1 MSEITVIP
9 FRMQCP
15 GCQAKVV
22 VKNPELLGRSL
33 PCPKCK
39 HLIVVPK
46 QGPISNL
53 SGVPNREP
61 SPSFDSSALTK
72 EDYGD
77 WDEVLSNLPQNPLG
91 VDPEHIDWSPVE
103 SNDSNSEAGIP
114 FQSIDTAPPQPS
126 SARDWQNQNVKK
138 RRQILLVAT
147 IGVLSSL
154 LAGIGFFGFLS
165 YMKSDGSA
173 VADNKKNVDEN
184 KTGASGNGET
194 PPSPP
199 GGSNPDETLTSSQG
213 AGSAAGSDSSTQ
225 STNESNSPDATPSEQ
240 PGLGGNGG
248 NGEPVVIPSMNA
260 GNSGATA
267 SNPSNNFAENSGSGA
282 GLPPAEKPTE
292 QPKDSGTKPDEST
305 AADAD
310 AAADIAYKL
319 PPELARVKDLLNNSR
334 GAFGSDAGF
343 RPPSSVDELD
353 LENLQYPEM
362 DIFHPD
368 AKQLGD
374 WKQSA
379 SLMISRMSAP
389 NDVNLA
395 IGLEEFARLTNI
407 GITLDWQKCRAMGVD
422 FNPLISLKLEGKT
435 IAGFID
441 ETLSSKGLKLSLNA
455 KGFPLVEPASN
466 LDKPA
471 VPIKW
476 DIKDVAA
483 TGFEKETAELLI
495 SMCEVKDYC
504 TQIDGVVVW
513 TENATLLQQAKV
525 YETIRHLAKI
535 TGKPVPAWPATDTF
549 KESQFSVDAWKES
562 RIALNRTLPETALVL
577 ESRPAIGLMHN
588 VATLTDSQI
597 IVDWNSAW
605 EHGLTPTE
613 EMILVLRNRTLFQVS
628 KKLLVEYALEMIPI
642 GSRTFWLTTGRVRQ
656 TSLCVVPIKPPGD
669 LNMDL
674 VKRTLSKLR
683 PLGDD
688 GLSRFQLRPVP
699 GMEGVYFARICPP
712 NTNTLLQEEFASVF
726 GWQ

>member
-22 VKNPELLGRSL
+22 VKHQELLGKSL

-53 SGVPNREP
+53 SGVPTREP
-61 SPSFDSSALTK
+61 SPSFDSAALTK

-77 WDEVLSNLPQNPLG
+77 WDEVLANLPQNPIG

-103 SNDSNSEAGIP
+103 PNDANSNASIP
-114 FQSIDTAPPQPS
+114 FQSIDTVPPQPS
-126 SARDWQNQNVKK
+126 SASDWQSQNVKK

-165 YMKSDGSA
+165 FMKNDGSA
-173 VADNKKNVDEN
+173 LADNKQNVDE
-184 KTGASGNGET
+184 KKIGASGDGNSS
-194 PPSPP
+194 PSAP
-199 GGSNPDETLTSSQG
+199 GDSNPGETLTSVQG
-213 AGSAAGSDSSTQ
+213 AGSAAGSDSGTQ
-225 STNESNSPDATPSEQ
+225 STNESNSPDATPLEQ
-240 PGLGGNGG
+240 SGSGGNGG
-248 NGEPVVIPSMNA
+248 NVGPVVIPSKNA
-260 GNSGATA
+260 GNSGATD
-267 SNPSNNFAENSGSGA
+267 SKPSNNLAESGGSDA
-282 GLPPAEKPTE
+282 GQSPAEKPNE
-292 QPKDSGTKPDEST
+292 QQMDSGSKPNEPN
-305 AADAD
+305 AEIAD
-310 AAADIAYKL
+310 AASDIAYKL

-362 DIFHPD
+362 DVFHPD

-374 WKQSA
+374 WKQTA
-379 SLMISRMSAP
+379 SLVIPRMSAP

-422 FNPLISLKLEGKT
+422 FNPLVSLKLESKT

-471 VPIKW
+471 APIRW
-476 DIKDVAA
+476 DIKEICA
-483 TGFEKETAELLI
+483 TGFERETADLLI
-495 SMCEVKDYC
+495 SMCEMADYC
-504 TQIDGVVVW
+504 TQIDGVLVW
-513 TENATLLQQAKV
+513 NENATLLDQAKV
-525 YETIRHLAKI
+525 YETIRHLTKI
-535 TGKPVPAWPATDTF
+535 TGKPVPQWPATDTF
-549 KESQFSVDAWKES
+549 REPQFSVDAWRDS
-562 RIALNRTLPETALVL
+562 RIALNRTLPDTALVL

-588 VATLTDSQI
+588 VATMTDSQI
-597 IVDWNSAW
+597 IVDWKSAW

-656 TSLCVVPIKPPGD
+656 TNLCVVPIKPPAD

>member
-22 VKNPELLGRSL
+22 VKHQELLGRSL

-39 HLIVVPK
+39 HPIIVPK
-46 QGPISNL
+46 QGAGTNL
-53 SGVPNREP
+53 SGAPVRELA
-61 SPSFDSSALTK
+61 PSFDSTALTK

-91 VDPEHIDWSPVE
+91 VGPEHIDWSPVE
-103 SNDSNSEAGIP
+103 PSGAASESSIP
-114 FQSIDTAPPQPS
+114 FQPIDTSPPQPS
-126 SARDWQNQNVKK
+126 SASDWQNQNVKK

-165 YMKSDGSA
+165 FMKNDGSA
-173 VADNKKNVDEN
+173 VADNKQVGDEN
-184 KTGASGNGET
+184 KAGANGNANVPPPLPSGD
-194 PPSPP
+194 
-199 GGSNPDETLTSSQG
+199 NPDETLTSRQGDNSATESQ
-213 AGSAAGSDSSTQ
+213 SSTQ
-225 STNESNSPDATPSEQ
+225 SPSESNPPGTPPSEQ
-240 PGLGGNGG
+240 PGNGG
-248 NGEPVVIPSMNA
+248 PIVIPSNNA
-260 GNSGATA
+260 DNSISAGST
-267 SNPSNNFAENSGSGA
+267 PSENSSSTNGGEA
-282 GLPPAEKPTE
+282 GLLPTAKPNE
-292 QPKDSGTKPDEST
+292 QPMDSGSKPSEPKVEVD
-305 AADAD
+305 D
-310 AAADIAYKL
+310 AAAEIAYKL

-362 DIFHPD
+362 DVFHPD
-368 AKQLGD
+368 AKPLGD

-379 SLMISRMSAP
+379 SLRIPRMSAAS
-389 NDVNLA
+389 DVSLSV
-395 IGLEEFARLTNI
+395 GLEEFARLTNI
-407 GITLDWQKCRAMGVD
+407 GITVDWQKCRATGVQ
-422 FNPLISLKLEGKT
+422 FNPLVSLKIENKT
-435 IAGFID
+435 ISGFID
-441 ETLSSKGLKLSLNA
+441 ETLASNGLKLTFNA
-455 KGFPLVEPASN
+455 KGFPLVEPALN

-471 VPIKW
+471 APVKWEIKE
-476 DIKDVAA
+476 VAT

-495 SMCEVKDYC
+495 SMCDVQDYC
-504 TQIDGVVVW
+504 TQNDGALVW
-513 TENATLLQQAKV
+513 NENAPLLEQAKV

-549 KESQFSVDAWKES
+549 KEPQFSVDAWKDS
-562 RIALNRTLPETALVL
+562 RSTLNRTLPDTAFIS
-577 ESRPAIGLMHN
+577 ESRPAIGLLQNAAAM
-588 VATLTDSQI
+588 TDSQI
-597 IVDWNSAW
+597 VVDWKSAW

-613 EMILVLRNRTLFQVS
+613 ELILVLRNRTLAQVS

-642 GSRTFWLTTGRVRQ
+642 DSRTFWLTTGRVRQ
-656 TSLCVVPIKPPGD
+656 TSLYVVPIKPSAE

>member
-22 VKNPELLGRSL
+22 VKHQDLLGKSL

-53 SGVPNREP
+53 SGPPTREP
-61 SPSFDSSALTK
+61 SPSFDSAALTK

-77 WDEVLSNLPQNPLG
+77 WDEVLANLPQNPLG
-91 VDPEHIDWSPVE
+91 VDPEHIDWSPVD
-103 SNDSNSEAGIP
+103 SNDTNSNASIP
-114 FQSIDTAPPQPS
+114 FQSIDTVPPQPS
-126 SARDWQNQNVKK
+126 SASDWQSQNVKK

-165 YMKSDGSA
+165 FMKNDGSV
-173 VADNKKNVDEN
+173 VADNKQNVDE
-184 KTGASGNGET
+184 KKIGASGDT
-194 PPSPP
+194 KSSPTAP
-199 GGSNPDETLTSSQG
+199 VDGNSGDTLTSVQG
-213 AGSAAGSDSSTQ
+213 AGSAAGSESSTQ
-225 STNESNSPDATPSEQ
+225 STSESNSPDATPSEQ
-240 PGLGGNGG
+240 SGSGGNSENGG
-248 NGEPVVIPSMNA
+248 PVVIPSKNA
-260 GNSGATA
+260 GNSGATD
-267 SNPSNNFAENSGSGA
+267 SKPSNNLAESGGSDA
-282 GLPPAEKPTE
+282 GLSPAEKPNE
-292 QPKDSGTKPDEST
+292 QQMDSGSKPNEPN
-305 AADAD
+305 AEVAD
-310 AAADIAYKL
+310 AASDIAYKL

-334 GAFGSDAGF
+334 RAFGSDAGF

-362 DIFHPD
+362 DVFHPD

-379 SLMISRMSAP
+379 SIMIPRMSAP

-395 IGLEEFARLTNI
+395 IGLEEFARITNI

-422 FNPLISLKLEGKT
+422 FNPLVSLKLEGKT

-455 KGFPLVEPASN
+455 KGFPLVEPASK

-471 VPIKW
+471 APVRW
-476 DIKDVAA
+476 DIKEICA
-483 TGFEKETAELLI
+483 TGFEKETADLLI
-495 SMCEVKDYC
+495 SMSDMADFCS
-504 TQIDGVVVW
+504 QIDGGLVW
-513 TENATLLQQAKV
+513 SENATLLDQAKV

-535 TGKPVPAWPATDTF
+535 TGKPVPQWPATDTF
-549 KESQFSVDAWKES
+549 REPQFSVDAWKDS
-562 RIALNRTLPETALVL
+562 RIALNRTLPDTALVL

-597 IVDWNSAW
+597 IVDWKSAW

-642 GSRTFWLTTGRVRQ
+642 GPRTFWLTTGRVRQ
-656 TSLCVVPIKPPGD
+656 TNLCVVPIKPPAD

-683 PLGDD
+683 PIGDD

-699 GMEGVYFARICPP
+699 GMEGIYFARICPP

>member
-1 MSEITVIP
+1 M
-9 FRMQCP
+9 
-15 GCQAKVV
+15 
-22 VKNPELLGRSL
+22 
-33 PCPKCK
+33 
-39 HLIVVPK
+39 
-46 QGPISNL
+46 
-53 SGVPNREP
+53 
-61 SPSFDSSALTK
+61 
-72 EDYGD
+72 
-77 WDEVLSNLPQNPLG
+77 
-91 VDPEHIDWSPVE
+91 
-103 SNDSNSEAGIP
+103 
-114 FQSIDTAPPQPS
+114 
-126 SARDWQNQNVKK
+126 
-138 RRQILLVAT
+138 
-147 IGVLSSL
+147 
-154 LAGIGFFGFLS
+154 
-165 YMKSDGSA
+165 
-173 VADNKKNVDEN
+173 
-184 KTGASGNGET
+184 
-194 PPSPP
+194 
-199 GGSNPDETLTSSQG
+199 
-213 AGSAAGSDSSTQ
+213 Q
-225 STNESNSPDATPSEQ
+225 STNESNSPDAAPSEQ
-240 PGLGGNGG
+240 PGLGGNGE
-248 NGEPVVIPSMNA
+248 NGGPVVIPSKNA
-260 GNSGATA
+260 GNSGATD
-267 SNPSNNFAENSGSGA
+267 SKPSNSLAESGGSDA
-282 GLPPAEKPTE
+282 GLSPAEKPND
-292 QPKDSGTKPDEST
+292 QPKDSGIKSDESN

-379 SLMISRMSAP
+379 SLTISRMSAP

-395 IGLEEFARLTNI
+395 VGLEEFARLTNI

-422 FNPLISLKLEGKT
+422 FNPLISLKLEDKT

-455 KGFPLVEPASN
+455 KGFPVVEPALETDN
-466 LDKPA
+466 PTA
-471 VPIKW
+471 PVKW

-483 TGFEKETAELLI
+483 TGFEKETADLLI
-495 SMCEVKDYC
+495 SMCEVKDHC

-513 TENATLLQQAKV
+513 NENSTLLQRAKV

-549 KESQFSVDAWKES
+549 KEPQFSVDAWKES
-562 RIALNRTLPETALVL
+562 RIALNRTLPEAALVL
-577 ESRPAIGLMHN
+577 ESRPAIGLIHN

-597 IVDWNSAW
+597 IVDWKSAW

-642 GSRTFWLTTGRVRQ
+642 GSGTFWLTTGRVRQ
-656 TSLCVVPIKPPGD
+656 TNLCVVPIKPPGD

-699 GMEGVYFARICPP
+699 GMEGVYLARICPP